1 MSTKRII
8 LEHFAAYPRLTIQD
22 IFKFL
27 YQSSF
32 GCEHMISSLD
42 GATNYLKTE
51 REGIKTTI
59 PPTVEALD
67 GEYSRVSL
75 GYLDSGLSI
84 NTFAKLF
91 YLSAKKE
98 NDAQKSL
105 ENKLE
110 ETEKLVKYG
119 LLPFSYDEFSSLK
132 EEWKENN
139 YPSLHHSDSFKKEY
153 NPAYRVISN
162 KFIPFLP
169 LLCKI
174 DTELSKG
181 NVIVSIEGGSA
192 SGKTTLSDLLYQI
205 YGCNV
210 FHTDDFFLQ
219 PHQRTD
225 IRLKEIGGNLD
236 RERFMCEIITPLC
249 ENKTIVYRKFDC
261 STKELQPETKV
272 SPSPLTIIEGA
283 YSMHPYFKEYYNIS
297 VFLNVN
303 SDLQIERIKKRNSP
317 PLQKRFFEEWI
328 PMENNYFNH
337 FSIKDKCDF
346 VIDIDS

>member
-8 LEHFAAYPRLTIQD
+8 LEHFTAYPRLTIQD

-27 YQSSF
+27 YQSCF
-32 GCEHMISSLD
+32 GCEHMISSFD
-42 GATNYLKTE
+42 AATEYLKSE
-51 REGIKTTI
+51 AEKIKGNI
-59 PPTVEALD
+59 KPTVEPLD

-75 GYLDSGLSI
+75 GYLNIGLSI
-84 NTFAKLF
+84 NTLAKLF
-91 YLSAKKE
+91 YLSSKKE
-98 NDAQKSL
+98 IDAQNSL
-105 ENKLE
+105 EKKLE

-119 LLPFSYDEFSSLK
+119 LLPFSYNEFIRLRD
-132 EEWKENN
+132 EWKEKE
-139 YPSLHHSDSFKKEY
+139 YPSLHHSDSFKNEY

-181 NVIVSIEGGSA
+181 NVILSIEGGSA
-192 SGKTTLSDLLYQI
+192 SGKTTLSSLLFQI

-219 PHQRTD
+219 PHQRTAN
-225 IRLKEIGGNLD
+225 RLKETGGNLD

-249 ENKTIVYRKFDC
+249 ENKPIIYRKFDC
-261 STKELQPETKV
+261 STKELGQETKI

-297 VFLNVN
+297 VFLDIN
-303 SDLQIERIKKRNSP
+303 SDLQMKRIKKRNSP

-328 PMENNYFNH
+328 PMENNYFDH
-337 FSIKDKCDF
+337 FTIKDKCDF